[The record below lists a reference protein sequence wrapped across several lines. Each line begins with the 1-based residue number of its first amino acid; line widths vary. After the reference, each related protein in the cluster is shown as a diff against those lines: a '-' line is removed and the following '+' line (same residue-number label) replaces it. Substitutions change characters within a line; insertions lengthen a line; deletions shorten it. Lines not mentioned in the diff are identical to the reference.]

1 MSLALC
7 GDVMLGRGIDQILG
21 HPGAPELW
29 ETYVRDARDYVRL
42 AEAVNGPVPRG
53 ADPRWPWGDALP
65 HLLDADVRVLNLE
78 TAVTAGGTPAA
89 GKGIHYRLHP
99 ANLPCLRAARPDVCV
114 LANNHVLDFGAD
126 GLVDTL
132 AALRAGGLATAG
144 AGADAAAAWRPA
156 PVASGP
162 GRVVVLAAGLPS
174 SGIPAGWA
182 ATAEGPGVAYVPEP
196 SAAWA
201 RRIAAEIEAA
211 RRPGDLVVAS
221 LHWGGNW
228 GYQVAHD
235 ERRFAH
241 ALIDGGADVVH
252 GHSSHHPR
260 PVELHHGRLI
270 LYGCGDLIND
280 YEGIGGH
287 ERYRAD
293 LRLVYLAELEATDGT
308 LTGLRLVPLQA
319 RRLRLERATAGET
332 AWLRDTLDEI
342 SEPYGIRM
350 GTGTDGTL
358 TALFDSDI

>member
-1 MSLALC
+1 MASLALC
-7 GDVMLGRGIDQILG
+7 GDVMLGRGIDQILR
-21 HPGAPELW
+21 HPGTPTLW
-29 ETYVRDARDYVRL
+29 EAYVHDARDYVRL
-42 AEAVNGPVPRG
+42 AERANGPVPRG

-78 TAVTAGGTPAA
+78 TAVTAGGTPDP

-99 ANLPCLRAARPDVCV
+99 ANLDCLDAARPDVCV

-126 GLVDTL
+126 GLADTL
-132 AALRAGGLATAG
+132 DALRASGLRTAG

-156 PVASGP
+156 PVASATT
-162 GRVVVLAAGLPS
+162 RVVVLAAGLPS

-182 ATAEGPGVAYVPEP
+182 ATDGPGVAYVPEA
-196 SAAWA
+196 SDAWV
-201 RRIAAEIEAA
+201 RRIGAELDAV
-211 RRPGDLVVAS
+211 RRPGDLVVVS
-221 LHWGGNW
+221 LHWAGNW
-228 GYQVAHD
+228 GYQVGPE

-241 ALIDGGADVVH
+241 ALIEGGADVVH

-260 PVELHHGRLI
+260 PVEVHRGRLI

-293 LRLVYLAELEATDGT
+293 LRLVYLAELADGT
-308 LTGLRLVPLQA
+308 LSGLRMVPLRA
-319 RRLRLERATAGET
+319 RRLRLEHATAGET

-342 SEPYGIRM
+342 CGPYGTRIGAGR
-350 GTGTDGTL
+350 DGTL
-358 TALFDSDI
+358 AARI